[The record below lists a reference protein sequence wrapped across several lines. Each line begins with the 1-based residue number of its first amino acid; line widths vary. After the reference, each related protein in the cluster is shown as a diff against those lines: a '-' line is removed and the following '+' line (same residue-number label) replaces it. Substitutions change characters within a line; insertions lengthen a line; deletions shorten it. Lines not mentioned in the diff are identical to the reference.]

1 MKSNLTHGSEE
12 IVQVEMQ
19 NKKKWSEGTQSHRR
33 GNSLDISAALIASTE
48 HQLLMFQV

>member
-19 NKKKWSEGTQSHRR
+19 NKKWSEDTQSHRR
-33 GNSLDISAALIASTE
+33 DNSLDISAALIASTK